1 MRKLCISLSKGGT
14 GKTTTAINLAAGL
27 ALSGS
32 RVLLIDLDTQGHV
45 SRALGA
51 TAEAGLADILQET
64 IKAEEA
70 LVQTREGLWILAGG
84 RALAGVKRLLSM
96 KQFGGEL
103 AVSEALG
110 PLEGRFDY
118 VLLDTAPG
126 WDVLSVN
133 ALFYAEEILSPV
145 SLEALTL
152 QGLVDF
158 SQSLQA
164 VQKYNQKL
172 ALRYILPTFLDGRV
186 RKSQEI
192 LEQLQRAYGSKVC
205 QAIRYNVRLSEAP
218 AYGQTIYEYAP
229 NSPGA
234 EDYRTLTER
243 IKADG

>member
-1 MRKLCISLSKGGT
+1 MRKIAISLSKGGT
-14 GKTTTAINLAAGL
+14 GKTTTAISLAAGL

-32 RVLLIDLDTQGHV
+32 RALLIDMDTQGHV
-45 SRALGA
+45 SRALGTEA
-51 TAEAGLADILQET
+51 GAGLADVLQEAV
-64 IKAEEA
+64 KPEEA
-70 LVQTREGLWILAGG
+70 LIQAREGLWILAGG

-103 AVSEALG
+103 AVSEALQT
-110 PLEGRFDY
+110 LEGRFDY

-133 ALFYAEEILSPV
+133 ALFYAEEILAPV

-152 QGLVDF
+152 QGLLDF

-192 LEQLQRAYGSKVC
+192 LEQLQRAYGARVC

-218 AYGQTIYEYAP
+218 AYGQTIFEYAP